1 MDIQKLECVLK
12 KKQRQPEIEAKN
24 KINKR
29 NNLEVESS
37 DFRKLL
43 GIKWTEI
50 VRNTKITS
58 HSVLNRR
65 DRL

>member
-1 MDIQKLECVLK
+1 MDIQKLECILNK
-12 KKQRQPEIEAKN
+12 TEATRKRGKN

-43 GIKWTEI
+43 GIKETEI
-50 VRNTKITS
+50 VRNTKIMW